1 MNKCDAKQSGIL
13 TANDDGLSPASTDVQ
28 VFSPK
33 SQTYLDDVETKVNKL
48 SPAAVAERITSLV
61 LEHDHWRATACLNM
75 NPAEGLISP
84 RARALLAS
92 DMAMRLTEGLPG
104 DKTYPNYRQNRFID
118 EIEATIIALV
128 RRQFGARH
136 VEWRPTSN
144 SMANAAVF
152 FALLKPGDTIFV
164 QDMDAGGNYS
174 YQTCGPAGLTHARI
188 ATIPAVGKVFE
199 IDVDWIRTCAKK
211 LQPKMIVIGGGKV
224 LFPYPLRELREIADG
239 IGALLVYDAAHV
251 GLLISHG
258 TFQRPLQEGAHV
270 VTFSTHKI
278 MGGPVGGVV
287 LMNDPQIA
295 KAIIGKTFPGL
306 LQTRDQNKYAA
317 LAVGLAELDHFGTT
331 LARATVANAAALA
344 AAMSSEGFTVL
355 ERNGIHTQT
364 HQCFLD
370 LGDAAQTF
378 DQRCQA
384 ANILASDCALTGDL
398 AKNRRS
404 GMRFATHEL
413 TRLGMGVT
421 EMREVAQ
428 LITRAT
434 QDNADIAAITA
445 DVAALIS
452 RFPGE
457 AYSFGAANASN

>member
-1 MNKCDAKQSGIL
+1 MREYI
-13 TANDDGLSPASTDVQ
+13 ANPNGVPTEADESLSRLSVDVQ

-33 SQTYLDDVETKVNKL
+33 SQSYLDDVETKVKTL

-61 LEHDHWRATACLNM
+61 QEHDQWRATACLNM

-92 DMAMRLTEGLPG
+92 DMATRLTEGLPG
-104 DKTYPNYRQNRFID
+104 DKSYPHYLQTRFID

-128 RRQFGARH
+128 RRQFGARY

-164 QDMDAGGNYS
+164 QGMDAGGNYS
-174 YQTCGPAGLTHARI
+174 YQACGPAGLAHARI
-188 ATIPAVGKVFE
+188 VTIPACGKVFE
-199 IDVDWIRTCAKK
+199 IDVDWVRTCSRK
-211 LQPKMIVIGGGKV
+211 LRPKMIVIGGGKV
-224 LFPYPLRELREIADG
+224 LFPYPVRELREIADS

-278 MGGPVGGVV
+278 MGGPVGGIV
-287 LMNDPQIA
+287 LTDDPSIG
-295 KAIIGKTFPGL
+295 KAIISRTFPAL

-317 LAVGLAELDHFGTT
+317 LAVGLAELEHFGTT

-344 AAMSSEGFTVL
+344 SAMAGEGFTVL
-355 ERNGIHTQT
+355 ARNGIHTQT

-378 DQRCQA
+378 EWRCQA
-384 ANILASDCALTGDL
+384 ANILAPDCALAGDL
-398 AKNRRS
+398 ARNRRS
-404 GMRFATHEL
+404 GIRFATHEL
-413 TRLGMGVT
+413 TRLGMGVE

-428 LITRAT
+428 LITRAIR
-434 QDNADIAAITA
+434 DEADIAAITA
-445 DVAALIS
+445 DVTALIS

-457 AYSFGAANASN
+457 AYRLGTADATC

>member
-1 MNKCDAKQSGIL
+1 MSECDAKL
-13 TANDDGLSPASTDVQ
+13 TAVSAPDAGFPTAATDLQ

-33 SQTYLDDVETKVNKL
+33 SQAYLDDVEAKVRTL

-61 LEHDHWRATACLNM
+61 QGHDRWRATACLNM
-75 NPAEGLISP
+75 NPAEGLISA

-92 DMAMRLTEGLPG
+92 DMATRLTEGLPG
-104 DKTYPNYRQNRFID
+104 DKTYPHYLQNRFID

-128 RRQFGARH
+128 RRQFGAH
-136 VEWRPTSN
+136 YVEWRPTSN

-152 FALLKPGDTIFV
+152 FALLKPGDTIFA

-174 YQTCGPAGLTHARI
+174 YQACGPAGLTHARI
-188 ATIPAVGKVFE
+188 VTIPAYGQVFE
-199 IDVDWIRTCAKK
+199 IDVDWVRTHAKK

-224 LFPYPLRELREIADG
+224 LFRYPVRELREIADSV
-239 IGALLVYDAAHV
+239 GALLVYDAAHV

-258 TFQRPLQEGAHV
+258 DFQRPLQEGAHV

-287 LMNDPQIA
+287 LTDDSGMA
-295 KAIIGKTFPGL
+295 KAIMSKTFPGL

-317 LAVGLAELDHFGTT
+317 LAVGLAELEHCGAA

-344 AAMSSEGFTVL
+344 SAMAGEGFTVL
-355 ERNGIHTQT
+355 ARDGIHTQT

-370 LGDAAQTF
+370 LGDGAQTF
-378 DQRCQA
+378 DGRCQA
-384 ANILASDCALTGDL
+384 ANILASDCSLSGDV
-398 AKNRRS
+398 ARNRRS
-404 GMRFATHEL
+404 GMRLATHEL
-413 TRLGMGVT
+413 TRLGMGVA
-421 EMREVAQ
+421 EMNEVAQ

-434 QDNADIAAITA
+434 RDEADVVAISADI
-445 DVAALIS
+445 AALIS
-452 RFPGE
+452 RFPGD
-457 AYSFGAANASN
+457 AYSLGTAGASS